1 MIWWSSSPRRS
12 RARSARRHPEGTGL
26 RDHLGTLLLALV
38 LLVAGCRSVSIRGV
52 IQTADEQPIANASV
66 TLRPGESAGH
76 ALDGSSEPNGCFD
89 LFETIS
95 RHQDGYILVVDS
107 PGYKP
112 LRIAV
117 AVRLE
122 NLLLI
127 TLEPTASSKPSAARP
142 IRSAERYIRY
152 GVPCDTEF
160 SAHSLTLH

>member
-1 MIWWSSSPRRS
+1 MTEAMPFTTSV
-12 RARSARRHPEGTGL
+12 
-26 RDHLGTLLLALV
+26 RDHLVVLLLVLV
-38 LLVAGCRSVSIRGV
+38 VLVAGCRSVWVKGV

-66 TLRPGESAGH
+66 TLLPGESAGH
-76 ALDGSSEPNGCFD
+76 SLAGSSERNGCFD
-89 LFETIS
+89 LFETIA

-122 NLLLI
+122 NLLLV
-127 TLEPTASSKPSAARP
+127 TLEPKATSKPSAARA

-152 GVPCDTEF
+152 GVPCEPEF
-160 SAHSLTLH
+160 NANSLTLH